1 MKKIIIIGGGN
12 VGYHLAKILVEKN
25 YDIRLIEKKKERC
38 TFVSDML
45 DIPTYCGDGS
55 SVGTLKRAGV
65 AEMDIFIAVTG
76 QDQDNFVAAQLAK
89 QYFNVKRVIAK
100 SNNPKNAEA
109 MEKFS
114 ADVVVSEINIITG
127 LLIDQV
133 ETE

>member
-12 VGYHLAKILVEKN
+12 VGYHLAKILVGKN
-25 YDIRLIEKKKERC
+25 YDIRLVEKKKERC
-38 TFVSDML
+38 TFVADML

-55 SVGTLKRAGV
+55 SITTLKRAGV
-65 AEMDIFIAVTG
+65 SDMDIFIAVTG

-127 LLIDQV
+127 LLLDQV
-133 ETE
+133 EKE